1 METHN
6 ILSPPPLRGL
16 DLLTYISVSAGHRA
30 LDTRVSLE
38 VSLGLLSVAHDAC
51 RIEAIAQE
59 ENRRILHYEV
69 TMEIYD

>member
-16 DLLTYISVSAGHRA
+16 DLLTYISAGHRA

-69 TMEIYD
+69 AMEIYD